1 MLSSII
7 IYVSTLFEVSSLDF
21 IKCLQ
26 LSLVLPNDILIYAAF
41 PDSLDIDHPSTSWV
55 YSVYCQRALFSER
68 CAFKCLSKA
77 LELCFKTVITT
88 ENKFCKQCLN

>member
-1 MLSSII
+1 MSSII
-7 IYVSTLFEVSSLDF
+7 MYVSASFEVNSLDF

-26 LSLVLPNDILIYAAF
+26 LSLVLPNDVLIYAAF

-55 YSVYCQRALFSER
+55 YSVYCQRALLFSER
-68 CAFKCLSKA
+68 CAFKRLSKA

-88 ENKFCKQCLN
+88 ENKFCKQCWN